1 MIRFEKKADPKPLPK
16 DVEDKRPDKIPE
28 TATEEPKKSGADG
41 VRSRAR
47 QPTEDDRL
55 L

>member
-16 DVEDKRPDKIPE
+16 DVEDKRPDKIHE
-28 TATEEPKKSGADG
+28 TAVEEPKKSGADG
-41 VRSRAR
+41 ARSRAR

>member
-16 DVEDKRPDKIPE
+16 DVENKSAEKTRE
-28 TATEEPKKSGADG
+28 TAIEEPKKSGKDG
-41 VRSRAR
+41 VRSRAW
-47 QPTEDDRL
+47 QPTDDNRL